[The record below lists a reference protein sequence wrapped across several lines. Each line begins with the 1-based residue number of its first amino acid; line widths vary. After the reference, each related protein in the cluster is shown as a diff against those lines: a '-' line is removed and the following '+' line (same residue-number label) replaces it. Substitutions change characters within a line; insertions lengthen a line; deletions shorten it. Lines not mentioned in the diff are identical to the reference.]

1 MVDDPELERLHN
13 EKLAAMQRE
22 HEARMKMQSKGH
34 GEYQEVEEGDFLEA
48 VTGSDLC
55 VVHFFCREF
64 ERCKIV
70 DKHMKLLAPKYFGT
84 RFLGLNAPECA
95 FFVSKLKV
103 QMLPCVIL
111 FKNGVAFDRIVG
123 FEELGGKDDFSTA
136 TFERKLQEAEVITKP
151 KRRDENSDSEEEE
164 GEFAKRVRAG
174 GYRGQLDSDDED
186 SDFD

>member
-1 MVDDPELERLHN
+1 MV
-13 EKLAAMQRE
+13 
-22 HEARMKMQSKGH
+22 
-34 GEYQEVEEGDFLEA
+34 V
-48 VTGSDLC
+48 C
-55 VVHFFCREF
+55 HFYHKEF

-95 FFVSKLKV
+95 FFVAKLKV
-103 QMLPCVIL
+103 QMLPCVVL
-111 FKNGVAFDRIVG
+111 FKNGVAFDRVVG
-123 FEELGGKDDFSTA
+123 FGDLGGKDDFTTDA
-136 TFERKLQEAEVITKP
+136 FEQKLQEAEVITKP

-174 GYRGQLDSDDED
+174 GYRGKLDSDDED

>member
-1 MVDDPELERLHN
+1 MEHAARDYMKIKEKEEEQERLANQVDDVDVNDLVDDPELERLHN

-70 DKHMKLLAPKYFGT
+70 DMHLHKICKLHTEA
-84 RFLGLNAPECA
+84 RFVRIDAEKCP
-95 FFVSKLKV
+95 FFV
-103 QMLPCVIL
+103 
-111 FKNGVAFDRIVG
+111 
-123 FEELGGKDDFSTA
+123 T
-136 TFERKLQEAEVITKP
+136 KLQV
-151 KRRDENSDSEEEE
+151 
-164 GEFAKRVRAG
+164 
-174 GYRGQLDSDDED
+174 
-186 SDFD
+186 